1 MRNDDDDDDDGNAM
15 TDAKMK
21 STLDTGWSV
30 GADGSLWQAY
40 KTVDE
45 APAGVYEVGYSTRLG
60 IVLEPKKLKNDEL
73 IALPGHGCEDVMQE
87 IEKFWALRPK
97 FEECGLTHK
106 RGVLL
111 YGEPGTGKT
120 SILNLLI
127 KQMIEKVDGIVLMQ
141 KDLSNM
147 AAGLQ
152 LVRNRE
158 PNRPIMMVFEDID
171 DMRNQESQML
181 ALLDGENQVNGVVT
195 VATTNY
201 LDRLPSRIRQ
211 RPSRFDLVIEV
222 DMPGAEARIAY
233 LNVKEAS
240 LQGAELDEWV
250 MKTEG
255 YSLAALKELIILSR
269 VYGLELDAAL
279 ERLRKLTGGAKKMGV
294 SVKKD
299 ALISEA
305 A

>member
-1 MRNDDDDDDDGNAM
+1 MSGFDNGEE
-15 TDAKMK
+15 TVTPKMK
-21 STLDTGWSV
+21 STVESGWSV

-40 KTVDE
+40 KTVGA
-45 APAGVYEVGYSTRLG
+45 APAGVYEVGLSTRLG

-73 IALPGHGCEDVMQE
+73 IELPGHGCEDVMLE
-87 IEKFWALRPK
+87 IKKFWELRDK
-97 FEECGLTHK
+97 FEERGLTHK

-111 YGEPGTGKT
+111 YGDPGTGKT

-127 KQMIEKVDGIVLMQ
+127 KQMVEKIGGIVLMQ

-152 LVRNRE
+152 LVRSRE

-171 DMRNQESQML
+171 DMRSQESSML

-222 DMPGAEARIAY
+222 DMPGAEARREY
-233 LNVKEAS
+233 LNVKEPS
-240 LQGAELDEWV
+240 LQGPELEQWV
-250 MKTEG
+250 NKTEG
-255 YSLAALKELIILSR
+255 YSLAAIKELIILSR
-269 VYGLELDAAL
+269 VYGVELESAL
-279 ERLRKLTGGAKKMGV
+279 ERLKKLTGGAKRMGV
-294 SVKKD
+294 KVVED
-299 ALISEA
+299 VHINQA
-305 A
+305 